1 MAKLPEDEL
10 RKLALK
16 LRLYGLLAN
25 WGEIAK
31 SPWVPKLLEMERAE
45 RARRSHEYRLKNA
58 KIGAFKDRS
67 EFDWKHPTKADRL
80 QIDELFTLD
89 FIGEGTN
96 VVFVGPNGIG
106 KTMLARNL
114 AYEAV
119 SRGVSTR
126 YTSASDMLAA
136 LGGLT
141 GSMLTQRLRRYTKAA
156 LLVVDELG
164 YLRYDSHLA
173 DLLYEV
179 ISRRYDAEAS
189 TIITTNKPFS
199 EWNQV
204 FEGAACVSTMIDR
217 LCHRVELVKLEGKS
231 YRAKEAASLAK
242 RKRAA
247 RTKRPP
253 KKPRTTAS
261 T

>member
-1 MAKLPEDEL
+1 MPKIPEDEL

-16 LRLYGLLAN
+16 MRLYGLLAN
-25 WGEIAK
+25 WSEVA
-31 SPWVPKLLEMERAE
+31 SEPWLPKLLEMERDE
-45 RARRSHEYRLKNA
+45 RARRSHEYRLRNA

-67 EFDWKHPTKADRL
+67 EFDWKHPSKVDRL

-89 FIGEGTN
+89 FIDEGTN
-96 VVFVGPNGIG
+96 VVFVGPNGLG

-126 YTSASDMLAA
+126 YTSASDMLAP

-141 GSMLTQRLRRYTKAA
+141 GSMLTQRLRRYTKAT

-189 TIITTNKPFS
+189 TIITTSKPFS

-204 FEGAACVSTMIDR
+204 FEGAACVSTMVDR
-217 LCHRVELVKLEGKS
+217 LCHRIEVVKLEGKS
-231 YRAKEAASLAK
+231 YRAKEAAALASKKRASRAK
-242 RKRAA
+242 RAPRK
-247 RTKRPP
+247 TKP
-253 KKPRTTAS
+253 TTS
-261 T
+261 K

>member
-1 MAKLPEDEL
+1 MAKVPEDEL
-10 RKLALK
+10 HKLALQ

-25 WGEIAK
+25 WGEVATQ
-31 SPWVPKLLEMERAE
+31 PWLPAFLEMERAE
-45 RARRSHEYRLKNA
+45 RARRSHEYRLRNA
-58 KIGAFKDRS
+58 KIGAFKCRS
-67 EFDWKHPTKADRL
+67 QFDWKHPTKADRL
-80 QIDELFTLD
+80 QIDDLFTLS
-89 FIGEGTN
+89 FIDEGTN

-141 GSMLTQRLRRYTKAA
+141 GSMLTQRLRRYTKAD

-164 YLRYDSHLA
+164 YLRYDTHLA

-189 TIITTNKPFS
+189 TVITTNKGFS

-217 LCHRVELVKLEGKS
+217 LCHRVEVVKLEGTS
-231 YRAKEAASLAK
+231 YRAKEAATLARK
-242 RKRAA
+242 KRAA
-247 RTKRPP
+247 RKKTTKTQP
-253 KKPRTTAS
+253 TTK
-261 T
+261 

>member
-1 MAKLPEDEL
+1 MAKTPDDEL
-10 RKLALK
+10 RKLALE

-25 WGEIAK
+25 WSEVANK
-31 SPWVPKLLEMERAE
+31 AWLPVLLEMERAE
-45 RARRSHEYRLKNA
+45 RARRSHEYRLRNA

-67 EFDWKHPTKADRL
+67 QFDWKHPSKADRL
-80 QIDELFTLD
+80 QEGGLFTLD
-89 FIGEGTN
+89 FIDEGTN
-96 VVFVGPNGIG
+96 VVFVGLGGIG

-141 GSMLTQRLRRYTKAA
+141 GSMLTQRLRRYTKST

-164 YLRYDSHLA
+164 YLRYDTHLA

-189 TIITTNKPFS
+189 TIITTNKAFS

-204 FEGAACVSTMIDR
+204 FEGAACVSTMVDR
-217 LCHRVELVKLEGKS
+217 LCHRVEIVQLEGKS
-231 YRAKEAASLAK
+231 YRAKEAAAVARK
-242 RKRAA
+242 KRAA
-247 RTKRPP
+247 RKKPPP
-253 KKPRTTAS
+253 KTRPTTS
-261 T
+261 K

>member
-1 MAKLPEDEL
+1 MAKTPEDEL
-10 RKLALK
+10 RKLAWK

-25 WGEIAK
+25 WSDVANL
-31 SPWVPKLLEMERAE
+31 PWVPKLLEMERSE
-45 RARRSHEYRLKNA
+45 RARRSHEYRLRNA
-58 KIGAFKDRS
+58 KIGVFKDRS
-67 EFDWKHPTKADRL
+67 EFDWRHPTKVDRL

-89 FIGEGTN
+89 FIREGIN

-141 GSMLTQRLRRYTKAA
+141 GSMLTQRLRRYTKAT

-164 YLRYDSHLA
+164 YLRYDNLLA

-189 TIITTNKPFS
+189 TVITTNKPFS

-231 YRAKEAASLAK
+231 YRAKEANALARK
-242 RKRAA
+242 RRAA
-247 RTKRPP
+247 RKKRPLT
-253 KKPRTTAS
+253 KGKPTPS
-261 T
+261 K

>member
-1 MAKLPEDEL
+1 MLEEVNAGERVGASPVRLALQARLRAQGRTVPRPIELSDERLRDIVVPPSDLSSYDKISEDDDGEDPDDEL
-10 RKLALK
+10 RKLALE

-25 WGEIAK
+25 WGEVA
-31 SPWVPKLLEMERAE
+31 SEPWLPVLLEMERTE
-45 RARRSHEYRLKNA
+45 RARRSHEYRLRNA

-67 EFDWKHPTKADRL
+67 QFDWKHPTKADRL

-89 FIGEGTN
+89 FIDEGTN

-141 GSMLTQRLRRYTKAA
+141 GSMLTQRLRRYTKAT

-164 YLRYDSHLA
+164 YLRYDTHLA

-189 TIITTNKPFS
+189 KI
-199 EWNQV
+199 
-204 FEGAACVSTMIDR
+204 GRA
-217 LCHRVELVKLEGKS
+217 RV
-231 YRAKEAASLAK
+231 
-242 RKRAA
+242 
-247 RTKRPP
+247 
-253 KKPRTTAS
+253 
-261 T
+261 

>member
-1 MAKLPEDEL
+1 MAKIPEDEQ

-16 LRLYGLLAN
+16 LRLYGILAN
-25 WGEIAK
+25 WSDVASKAWLPE
-31 SPWVPKLLEMERAE
+31 LLEMERTE
-45 RARRSHEYRLKNA
+45 RARRSHEYRLRNA
-58 KIGAFKDRS
+58 KIGAFKDRA

-89 FIGEGTN
+89 FIDEGTN

-141 GSMLTQRLRRYTKAA
+141 GSMLTQRLRRYTTTN

-164 YLRYDSHLA
+164 YLRYDTHLA

-189 TIITTNKPFS
+189 TIITTNKPFA

-231 YRAKEAASLAK
+231 YRAKEAAAVARK
-242 RKRAA
+242 KRAA
-247 RTKRPP
+247 R
-253 KKPRTTAS
+253 KKPPPRRRRTTS
-261 T
+261 K